1 MRGTEYTWVGRCPAE
16 ETTRALGTSVAV
28 LPSGRLAEWRAS
40 GGEARAGLP
49 AVRAASGLPLRIP
62 LGFACLSTGG
72 KNQASETPQRK
83 PKATCCFGSEPGF
96 KPPPLGIGFRN
107 LLRLTQHPTNVLCF
121 WPAMR
126 PLAPL
131 CLRPSPSQQGEG
143 RAPSYSTMAHS
154 SLGPPWASR
163 TPELRTLLPKLLW
176 PPRVVAASRYLQ
188 STPLPAGRALLTK
201 RSQELVLW
209 TTTSPLLGRGAHC
222 PGLAC
227 PQQA

>member
-1 MRGTEYTWVGRCPAE
+1 MSFYGWKKPSLRNPPAQAQGHMLL
-16 ETTRALGTSVAV
+16 RV
-28 LPSGRLAEWRAS
+28 
-40 GGEARAGLP
+40 RAGIQTP
-49 AVRAASGLPLRIP
+49 ASRHWVQES
-62 LGFACLSTGG
+62 STPHS
-72 KNQASETPQRK
+72 APHECALLLARH
-83 PKATCCFGSEPGF
+83 ATS
-96 KPPPLGIGFRN
+96 R
-107 LLRLTQHPTNVLCF
+107 
-121 WPAMR
+121 
-126 PLAPL
+126 PL

-154 SLGPPWASR
+154 SPGPAWASR
-163 TPELRTLLPKLLW
+163 TPELRTLLPKLPW

-188 STPLPAGRALLTK
+188 STPLPAARALLTK